1 MEILAV
7 IPARLGS
14 KGLLD
19 KNILP
24 LRGHPLLAYSIVAAT
39 SADCVTRVICS
50 TDSKKYAE
58 IAIKYGAEVPFLRPK
73 RDARDDSTD
82 FDVFFHLLEQLQKNE
97 NYNPDIIIQLRP
109 TSPLRYPGMIDDA
122 ILAFNN
128 SKNADS
134 LRAISY
140 PDLTPYKMWRIN
152 KKNFM
157 EPLLQIPNN
166 PEPYNTN
173 RQSLPEIYAQTGSID
188 VIRRNTIT
196 KKMSMT
202 GTNILP
208 FFIANKYFVDIDDQ
222 IGFSLCEILL
232 NDLNYIKPTI

>member
-7 IPARLGS
+7 IPARSGS

-19 KNILP
+19 KNIL
-24 LRGHPLLAYSIVAAT
+24 LLKDHPLLSYSIVAAT

-50 TDSKKYAE
+50 TDSQKCAE
-58 IAIKYGAEVPFLRPK
+58 IAINYGAEVPFLRPK
-73 RDARDDSTD
+73 QYAQDDSTD
-82 FDVFFHLLEQLQKNE
+82 FDVFFHLLKQLQQNE
-97 NYNPDIIIQLRP
+97 NYNPDIVIQLRP
-109 TSPLRYPGMIDDA
+109 TSPLRYPRMIDEA
-122 ILAFNN
+122 IQVFNN

-140 PDLTPYKMWRIN
+140 PDHSPYKMWKID

-157 EPLLQIPNN
+157 KPLLQIPNN

-188 VIRRNTIT
+188 VIRRTTIT

-208 FFIANKYFVDIDDQ
+208 FFIANKYFVDIDNQ

-232 NDLNYIKPTI
+232 NDLNCVKPTV